1 VARTQTARRTEPTKP
16 TARSRPGGRSA
27 RVRASVLAST
37 VEVLAEHGYDELSYE
52 EVANRAGV
60 HKTSIYRWWP
70 TKTDLVLDAM
80 LTGAGAVVEMRD
92 TGDIDADILAFL
104 RAVARNV
111 TSPLGR
117 ALLIATARAGERT
130 EPDAVRKRFWDERF
144 RLAAERLE
152 RAKNSGQ
159 LPPQADAAILV
170 EALVSPIHFRALI
183 SGAPINDRFLR
194 SVMHAVGLFPRPPA
208 TAR

>member
-1 VARTQTARRTEPTKP
+1 
-16 TARSRPGGRSA
+16 
-27 RVRASVLAST
+27 
-37 VEVLAEHGYDELSYE
+37 
-52 EVANRAGV
+52 
-60 HKTSIYRWWP
+60 
-70 TKTDLVLDAM
+70 
-80 LTGAGAVVEMRD
+80 MRD
-92 TGDIDADILAFL
+92 TGDLEADILAFL

-117 ALLIATARAGERT
+117 ALLIATARAAEQA

-152 RAKNSGQ
+152 RAKTAGQ

-194 SVMHAVGLFPRPPA
+194 SVMCTVGVSRRPRP

>member
-1 VARTQTARRTEPTKP
+1 VAQAKTTRRTETTKP
-16 TARSRPGGRSA
+16 TVRSRPGGRSA

-37 VEVLAEHGYDELSYE
+37 AAVLAEHGYDGLSYE
-52 EVANRAGV
+52 EVAARAGV

-92 TGDIDADILAFL
+92 TGDLEADILAFL

-117 ALLIATARAGERT
+117 ALLIATARAAEQA
-130 EPDAVRKRFWDERF
+130 ESDAVRKRFWDERF

-152 RAKNSGQ
+152 RAKATGQ

-194 SVMHAVGLFPRPPA
+194 SVMCAVGASRRPRA